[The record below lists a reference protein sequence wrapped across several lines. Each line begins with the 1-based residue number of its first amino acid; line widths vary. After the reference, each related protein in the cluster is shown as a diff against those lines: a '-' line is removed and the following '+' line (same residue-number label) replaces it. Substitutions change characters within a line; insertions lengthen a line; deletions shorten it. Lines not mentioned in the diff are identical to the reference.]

1 MSEKENRMVTNWLW
15 VVCALIILMVVVGG
29 FTRLTRSGLSIVEW
43 NPISGVIP
51 PIGEAQWQEEFAK
64 YKLTPEGSQVNK
76 DMTLEG
82 YKRIF
87 YVEYIHRLIARFAG
101 LVVVLPLLY
110 FIWKKVIP
118 WRKSGVY
125 LFIAFLFGFQGYM
138 GWYMVSSGL
147 QDVPAVSHFRLTIH
161 LLLALSLLA
170 LTLWMAFNHHY
181 RFPRRIS
188 GVRKTG
194 PYWLSIVLIGVLVL
208 QISYGGLVAG
218 LKAGHASNT
227 WPLMFGYLI
236 PPGLFSVV
244 EPWWRNLLEVAATVH
259 FLHRWFAFVVLIAA
273 LVLAYFTRK
282 RGFSAEMHKSVLW
295 LIGLTVLQIALG
307 VFTVWLN
314 VNIVIALL
322 HQAMA
327 LSLFILAF
335 FINYRIVHEP
345 LPYPGTLEP
354 RLEFSAGD

>member
-15 VVCALIILMVVVGG
+15 LVCGLIMLMVAVGG

-51 PIGEAQWQEEFAK
+51 PIGEAQWQAEFAK
-64 YKLTPEGSQVNK
+64 YQATPEGSLINK
-76 DMTLEG
+76 NMTLEG

-101 LVVVLPLLY
+101 LFVVLPLIY
-110 FIWKKVIP
+110 FNLKKIIP
-118 WRKSGVY
+118 WRKSGIYWLIV
-125 LFIAFLFGFQGYM
+125 FLFGFQGYM

-147 QDVPAVSHFRLTIH
+147 EDVPAVSHFRLTIH

-181 RFPRRIS
+181 RFPKQVPHARRS
-188 GVRKTG
+188 G
-194 PYWLSIVLIGVLVL
+194 PYWLSILLIGVLVL

-227 WPLMFGYLI
+227 WPLMFGRLI
-236 PPGLFSVV
+236 PPGLFSAV
-244 EPWWRNLLEVAATVH
+244 EPWWRNLIEVTTTVH
-259 FLHRWFAFVVLIAA
+259 FMHRWFAFVVFIAA
-273 LVLAYFTRK
+273 LVLYYFTHK
-282 RGFSAEMHKSVLW
+282 RGFSAEMHRSVLW
-295 LIGLTVLQIALG
+295 LMGLIVLQIALG
-307 VFTVWLN
+307 VFTVLFN

-327 LSLFILAF
+327 LSLFVLAF

-345 LPYPGTLEP
+345 LPYPGTMQP